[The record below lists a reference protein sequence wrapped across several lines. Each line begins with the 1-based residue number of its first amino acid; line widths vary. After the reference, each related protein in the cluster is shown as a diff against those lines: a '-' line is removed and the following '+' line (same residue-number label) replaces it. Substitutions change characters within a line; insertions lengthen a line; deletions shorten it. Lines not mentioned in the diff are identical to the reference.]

1 MKKAKFSL
9 PGNWVQQAILAM
21 ILAQLLLAGE
31 IGPRPAKR
39 GRKGK

>member
-9 PGNWVQQAILAM
+9 PGNWVQQANIAM

-31 IGPRPAKR
+31 IGPRPKR